1 MAALSGTLLASR
13 IVPTDSEDTFATHD
27 AFWGRDGH
35 RSLDTLADRDAITAQ
50 RRKEGMT
57 VWVIS
62 EQKEY
67 RLIGGIENSNWKKVN
82 TNYTSLTEITDPL
95 DTDYVVLG
103 RNGAEYKV
111 SIAKLKE
118 IFGGGSSIPTNAVLY
133 NGVVVTYNGQTVTY

>member
-1 MAALSGTLLASR
+1 
-13 IVPTDSEDTFATHD
+13 
-27 AFWGRDGH
+27 
-35 RSLDTLADRDAITAQ
+35 
-50 RRKEGMT
+50 MT

-133 NGVVVTYNGQTVTY
+133 SGVVVTYNGQTVTY